1 MILVYEFEYISKN
14 SVLENFLQA
23 LAVKD
28 GIEHYIT
35 KVKDKISL
43 YARGDEERLI
53 AFSDDLSSSLPFSVF
68 LKSTSVNVTN
78 EWDDSK
84 AVKAQDCKIYI
95 PFTKQA
101 LKRAKNEF
109 NPFVKNEIG
118 QNLDINPP
126 LVFANN
132 GKTDLYESNFKEAFH
147 KAADIIA
154 SGEKI
159 NFKTLKGTFCISEVK
174 DKSYQSDILVMPS
187 DLSLVGKIAVMEDVE
202 AATLASLEKPIIKA
216 HTNMVF
222 SLQYPNFPKFIR
234 LKLADDLFLY
244 FLSLALFE
252 KGVKFVV
259 LEAEECASAASL
271 YFKDE
276 VKKDAWFEICHLKNG
291 QNIILK
297 GTSFTSPQLL
307 KSIKQIKNP
316 HHMQFAATIQE
327 LNLFEEADCG
337 IYLSLENDDMIMFY
351 SAQAGVLDMV
361 NITYENSLAQMLEN
375 IAKKDETSAKL
386 IKNYTE
392 KFPLIIAKT
401 KEISLKTKNIANLWS
416 AAAFLMGLGDS
427 LEEAQERLLENIVTF
442 GGQKGPRVDYKLL
455 DEESVKTTIDAHKFI
470 KSVMS
475 FRLAG
480 VDDGLLSYGIS
491 ESLVHF
497 LSDFADK
504 IKDEFEVK
512 NILLMGSM
520 FGIKTISNL
529 CVKHLSVSHKVHFN
543 KELPIEL

>member
-14 SVLENFLQA
+14 SVLENFLQV
-23 LAVKD
+23 LAVKE

-35 KVKDKISL
+35 KDKDKVLL
-43 YARGDEERLI
+43 YARGDEERLV
-53 AFSDDLSSSLPFSVF
+53 AFSDKLSNSLPFSVF
-68 LKSTSVNVTN
+68 LKSTSVSVTDKWNSN
-78 EWDDSK
+78 E
-84 AVKAQDCKIYI
+84 AVRVQECEVYI

-101 LKRAKNEF
+101 LETAKNEF

-118 QNLDINPP
+118 QNFDINPP
-126 LVFANN
+126 LVFIND
-132 GKTDLYESNFKEAFH
+132 GKTVLYDDNFKEAFH

-154 SGEKI
+154 GGGKI
-159 NFKTLKGTFCISEVK
+159 NFKTLKGAFCISEAK
-174 DKSYQSDILVMPS
+174 DKNYQNDILIIPC
-187 DLSLVGKIAVMEDVE
+187 DLSLVGKIAVMEDGE
-202 AATLASLEKPIIKA
+202 AAVLASLEKPIVKA

-222 SLQYPNFPKFIR
+222 SSQYPNFPKFVR

-252 KGVKFVV
+252 KGVKFTV
-259 LEAEECASAASL
+259 LEAEDSTLAASL
-271 YFKDE
+271 YFKND
-276 VKKDAWFEICHLKNG
+276 VKKDVQFEICHLKNAH
-291 QNIILK
+291 NIILK
-297 GTSFTSPQLL
+297 GTSFTSPELL
-307 KSIKQIKNP
+307 KSIKQVKNP
-316 HHMQFAATIQE
+316 HHMQFAAGIQE
-327 LNLFEEADCG
+327 LDLFEEANCG
-337 IYLSLENDDMIMFY
+337 IYLSLKNDDMMMFY
-351 SAQAGVLDMV
+351 NAQTGVLDMV

-375 IAKKDETSAKL
+375 IAKEDETSAKL

-392 KFPLIIAKT
+392 KFPLVIAKA
-401 KEISLKTKNIANLWS
+401 KEILLKTKNIANLWS
-416 AAAFLMGLGDS
+416 AAAFLMGLGENLD
-427 LEEAQERLLENIVTF
+427 EAQERLFENIATF

-455 DEESVKTTIDAHKFI
+455 DEKSVKTTIDAHKFI

-491 ESLVHF
+491 ESLVYF
-497 LSDFADK
+497 LSDFTDK
-504 IKDEFEVK
+504 MKDEFEAK

-529 CVKHLSVSHKVHFN
+529 CVKHLSVSHKVYFN